1 MAKTYDEALK
11 QIEDLKIE
19 AEQLRKN
26 EIANAVAEAKVII
39 DKYKLTAEDL
49 GLAKKNRKGSPVKAP
64 KAVKYRS
71 DTNPN
76 DTYGGKGPTPA
87 WLNKKLA
94 EGRSKEEF
102 KVQEGHPG

>member
-1 MAKTYDEALK
+1 LAKTYEEALLE
-11 QIEDLKIE
+11 IETLKKE

-26 EIANAVAEAKVII
+26 ETATAIASIKAILE
-39 DKYKLTAEDL
+39 KYKLTAEDI
-49 GLAKKNRKGSPVKAP
+49 GLQKGGKKSKKTTPS

-87 WLNKKLA
+87 WLKLKIS
-94 EGRSKEEF
+94 EGRTKEEF
-102 KVQEGHPG
+102 KVA